1 MYQGARPQ
9 SLALLDRFTTWIH
22 VQYMGQADR
31 ARLIATSGLP
41 KRHQTKICKY
51 VTEHLEAFTS
61 AKVLQPISP
70 RGYLALCDAVSMFTK
85 LFPKESEK
93 EAMTQ
98 AIEMVVLDRATATD
112 RVVLKGIVN
121 RVFG

>member
-1 MYQGARPQ
+1 
-9 SLALLDRFTTWIH
+9 
-22 VQYMGQADR
+22 
-31 ARLIATSGLP
+31 
-41 KRHQTKICKY
+41 
-51 VTEHLEAFTS
+51 
-61 AKVLQPISP
+61 
-70 RGYLALCDAVSMFTK
+70 MFTK

-93 EAMTQ
+93 EALAQ